1 MRCNVNKFRRI
12 DGIKYIGTL
21 RTAIDGCLADITD
34 SSTLDHVPHGE
45 SLDSLVLSNTARAVR
60 ATDEGDVAT
69 ALLVASIRPPFL
81 SLESKTKF
89 QQGPFTSA
97 EPVQSSSSAKRIQN
111 HELPSSLC
119 DHRYTSLHL
128 HITLDN
134 G

>member
-12 DGIKYIGTL
+12 EGIKYIGIL

-97 EPVQSSSSAKRIQN
+97 KPVQSSSAKRIQN
-111 HELPSSLC
+111 HELPSSLY
-119 DHRYTSLHL
+119 DHRYASLHL
-128 HITLDN
+128 QITLDN